1 MSYQSGR
8 MGIAEGIGLV
18 FAVTMPLVF
27 LSTPAYLVDFAGSL
41 SWVTP
46 LVSGLLTIVLLLL
59 QQALLNRQAFDL
71 LSVAEQLLGRFGF
84 YAVALFYLF
93 ALYAVACLWTREFA
107 ENTLLTAL
115 PNITFSMIVMIY
127 GLSVMLLV
135 YFGIE
140 AVARAS
146 YLILPFAIGGL
157 CLVLGGLV
165 PVLKPL
171 FLFPVLGNG
180 LASTVTPTV
189 FLVGAGTPLVLIT
202 LLAASFQDKQTIRA
216 AIYLG
221 IGGVSLLRSI
231 ANGIYVAS
239 FGSLIGAENLLP
251 FYEMARLIYLNRY
264 VQRLEAVFILLWVM
278 SGILGI
284 TVCLYG
290 SLYILTRLL
299 KLPTPKPLLFPLGL
313 IMINIAGIPPD
324 VGSVSELEI
333 TLFVKL
339 LAPGFVVTTLA
350 LLVAGVKRSGKKS
363 CDSS

>member
-27 LSTPAYLVDFAGSL
+27 LSNPAYLIDTAGSL
-41 SWVTP
+41 NWVMP
-46 LVSGLLTIVLLLL
+46 LTSGIITISLLSM

-71 LSVAEQLLGRFGF
+71 LSLSEQLLGRLGF
-84 YAVALFYLF
+84 YVVGLFYLF

-115 PNITFSMIVMIY
+115 PNVTFSMIVLLY
-127 GLSVMLLV
+127 GLCAMLLV

-140 AVARAS
+140 AVTRAS

-157 CLVLGGLV
+157 FLVLGGLA
-165 PVLKPL
+165 PMIKPL

-180 LASTVTPTV
+180 IAATVTPTI
-189 FLVGAGTPLVLIT
+189 FLIGASTPLVLIS
-202 LLAASFQDKQTIRA
+202 LLASSFQDRQTIRT

-221 IGGVSLLRSI
+221 VGGVSLLRST
-231 ANGIYVAS
+231 ANAVYTAS
-239 FGSLIGAENLLP
+239 FGGLVGAENILP

-264 VQRLEAVFILLWVM
+264 IQRLESVFILLWVM
-278 SGILGI
+278 SGVLGI

-290 SLYILTRLL
+290 SLSILTRLL

-324 VGSVSELEI
+324 VGGVSELER
-333 TLFVKL
+333 TLFIKI

-350 LLVAGVKRSGKKS
+350 LLAAGVKRSGKRS
-363 CDSS
+363 CNSS